1 MASDPKIKTIRYI
14 GHSTGQEIQHPPNR
28 WIEVLRGETVDLPA
42 RLADSYAQQVDKWVI
57 VDVKQKAADAVKDGE
72 G

>member
-1 MASDPKIKTIRYI
+1 MALKRVKYVGR
-14 GHSTGQEIQHPPNR
+14 STGREIEHPPGR
-28 WIEVLRGETVDLPA
+28 WIEVPNGGTVDLPT
-42 RLADSYAQQVDKWVI
+42 RLAESLAEQTDQWEL

>member
-1 MASDPKIKTIRYI
+1 MALKRIKYVGR
-14 GHSTGQEIQHPPNR
+14 STGREIEHPPGR
-28 WIEVLRGETVDLPA
+28 WIEVPKGGTVDLPT
-42 RLADSYAQQVDKWVI
+42 RLAESLAEQTDQWVI

>member
-1 MASDPKIKTIRYI
+1 MLKRIKYVGR
-14 GHSTGQEIQHPPNR
+14 STGREIEHPPGR

>member
-1 MASDPKIKTIRYI
+1 MALKRIKYVGR
-14 GHSTGQEIQHPPNR
+14 STGREIEHPPGR
-28 WIEVLRGETVDLPA
+28 WIEVPNGGTVDLPT
-42 RLADSYAQQVDKWVI
+42 RLAESLAEQTDQWEL

>member
-1 MASDPKIKTIRYI
+1 MALKRVKYVGR
-14 GHSTGQEIQHPPNR
+14 STGREIEHPPGR
-28 WIEVLRGETVDLPA
+28 WIEVPNGGTVDLPT
-42 RLADSYAQQVDKWVI
+42 RLAESLAEQVDQWEI

>member
-1 MASDPKIKTIRYI
+1 MALKRVKYVGR
-14 GHSTGQEIQHPPNR
+14 STGREIEHPPGR
-28 WIEVLRGETVDLPA
+28 WIEVPNGGTVDLPT
-42 RLADSYAQQVDKWVI
+42 RLAESLAEQTDQWVI